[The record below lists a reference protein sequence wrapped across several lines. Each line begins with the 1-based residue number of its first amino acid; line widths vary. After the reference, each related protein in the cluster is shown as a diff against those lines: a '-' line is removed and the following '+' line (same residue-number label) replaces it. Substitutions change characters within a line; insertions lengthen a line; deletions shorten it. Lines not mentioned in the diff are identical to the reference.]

1 MLSKGALIAFLA
13 TAQPARARAF
23 YEGTLGFRLVTDDQ
37 FALLFDCNGTSL
49 RIQKVD
55 SVDPVPYTA
64 LGWHVSDIRETV
76 EGLSKRGVIFEQYVF
91 LEQDELGV
99 WTAPSGT
106 SVAWFKDPDGN
117 LLSVAQSEADAR

>member
-1 MLSKGALIAFLA
+1 MLTDAALIAFLA

-23 YEGTLGFRLVTDDQ
+23 YESTLGFRLVIEDQ

-55 SVDPVPYTA
+55 SVDPAPYTA
-64 LGWHVSDIRETV
+64 LGWQVSDIRETV

-99 WTAPSGT
+99 WAAPSGT
-106 SVAWFKDPDGN
+106 RVAWFKDPDGN
-117 LLSVAQSEADAR
+117 LLSVAQGA

>member
-1 MLSKGALIAFLA
+1 MLSDAALIAFLA

-23 YEGTLGFRLVTDDQ
+23 YEGVLGFRLVTDDQ
-37 FALLFDCNGTSL
+37 FALHFDCKGISL

-64 LGWHVSDIRETV
+64 LGWQVSDIRETV